1 MNITYTI
8 VDYVSSNVNLKKF
21 LFTLLSYLG
30 TILAFISVFKPHTY
44 KFYILRHCIFIVMFV
59 ALVIISYDEFG

>member
-8 VDYVSSNVNLKKF
+8 VDYVSSNVNVYTNKP
-21 LFTLLSYLG
+21 LS
-30 TILAFISVFKPHTY
+30 VCKPHTH

-59 ALVIISYDEFG
+59 AVERISYDELG